1 MAIAVDNLANAQ
13 ELTKVGSVR
22 LSDVVFEDALV
33 TQQYKCTFF
42 VLLYSETCQ
51 TSKQAWLVHTA
62 SPCCN
67 VFSLSIIRCL
77 GSHWLKDEEEQEEA
91 ANKKLA
97 LQKALEVKEV
107 SPMSAA
113 NISIAT

>member
-1 MAIAVDNLANAQ
+1 MV
-13 ELTKVGSVR
+13 V
-22 LSDVVFEDALV
+22 VVFFSTSQSNMSNQHLSKALHV
-33 TQQYKCTFF
+33 HR
-42 VLLYSETCQ
+42 VSTC
-51 TSKQAWLVHTA
+51 S
-62 SPCCN
+62 N
-67 VFSLSIIRCL
+67 VFSFSTILCL

-113 NISIAT
+113 NISIAA

>member
-1 MAIAVDNLANAQ
+1 MSSHHLR
-13 ELTKVGSVR
+13 K
-22 LSDVVFEDALV
+22 ALHL
-33 TQQYKCTFF
+33 QRA
-42 VLLYSETCQ
+42 STCR
-51 TSKQAWLVHTA
+51 
-62 SPCCN
+62 N
-67 VFSLSIIRCL
+67 VFSWS

-113 NISIAT
+113 NISIAA